1 MSATVLIVR
10 EGYDTKL
17 LSFER
22 LCPTALLVTTAE
34 RTTEDSTRGRG
45 ACGVSIG
52 IETTRT
58 YEAEDVPSGSQR
70 SVERVLKTLLDRTEI
85 ARIWMAPI
93 GEKEPIWD
101 HPGPLK
107 TLPNLDALFAADK
120 VTTEGSV
127 QLAA

>member
-1 MSATVLIVR
+1 MTQASA
-10 EGYDTKL
+10 EL
-17 LSFER
+17 LSFLR
-22 LCPTALLVTTAE
+22 LCPMALLVNTAE
-34 RTTEDSTRGRG
+34 TTTEDSTRGLG
-45 ACGVSIG
+45 ASGVSIG

-93 GEKEPIWD
+93 GEKDSIWE
-101 HPGPLK
+101 HRGPLN
-107 TLPNLDALFAADK
+107 TLPNIDALFAADE

-127 QLAA
+127 QLSASQRQL